1 MSVSPNPPPPK
12 PPLIELRGLIRRF
25 TSGDEELTVLHGID
39 LTIRRGE
46 MVAIIGTSGSGKS
59 TLMNI
64 IGCLDRPSG
73 GQYLYD
79 GQDVGALDEAGRARL
94 RRAHF
99 GFIFQRYQLL
109 PDLDAISNVEV
120 PAVYAGAGR
129 GERRLRARDLL
140 QRLGLGQRLDH
151 RPNALSGGQQQRVSV
166 ARALMN
172 GGEVILADE
181 PTGALDSRSGQE
193 LLTLLDELHAAGHT
207 IIIVTHDREVAA
219 RAGRV
224 IEMRDGQVIADT
236 INRAPP
242 PEPAPPAATPEG
254 HGLFARLGRVREAWA
269 MAFSAL
275 KAHPMRS
282 FLTMLGIIIGIAS
295 VVSVVAL
302 GTGSR
307 EKVLEQ
313 ISALGTNTVTVRPGS
328 GFGDRR
334 ADAVRSLVSADADA
348 IAAAPFAVS
357 VSPEISS
364 SGLASRGAVSMTASV
379 TGVGPEFFDA
389 EGLRLSRG
397 SLLNRHQVATAAQVV
412 VLNEAAVKT
421 FFPGGENPLGQ
432 SLRLDRM
439 PAEVIG
445 VIADDGFGASSP
457 RFFVPHTTVTKRING
472 QNWAHE
478 ILVRFRD
485 DIPRAEAEA
494 AIEELLIRRHG
505 KKDFFMTSSA
515 AMQESLDATTRTLT
529 MLISSIAVI
538 SLVVGGIGVMN
549 IMLASVTERTR
560 EIGVRM
566 AVGARRSDIVA
577 QFLMEAVA
585 VCLTG
590 GLIGIALALGGGAVM
605 GVLQEEIRLSYST
618 AAVLIACLSSSV
630 IGIAFGYLPARAAA
644 RLDPVVALA
653 RD

>member
-1 MSVSPNPPPPK
+1 M
-12 PPLIELRGLIRRF
+12 
-25 TSGDEELTVLHGID
+25 
-39 LTIRRGE
+39 
-46 MVAIIGTSGSGKS
+46 
-59 TLMNI
+59 
-64 IGCLDRPSG
+64 
-73 GQYLYD
+73 
-79 GQDVGALDEAGRARL
+79 DEAGRARL

-109 PDLDAISNVEV
+109 PDLDAVANVEI
-120 PAVYAGAGR
+120 PAIYAGSRATP
-129 GERRLRARDLL
+129 RRSQARALL
-140 QRLGLGQRLDH
+140 DRLGLGERLDH
-151 RPNALSGGQQQRVSV
+151 RPNQLSGGQQQRVSV
-166 ARALMN
+166 ARALIN

-193 LLTLLDELHAAGHT
+193 LLALLEELHALGHT

-224 IEMRDGQVIADT
+224 IEMRDGRILAD
-236 INRAPP
+236 RAGRL
-242 PEPAPPAATPEG
+242 PAASGEAQLPPTLPEG
-254 HGLFARLGRVREAWA
+254 RGALVRFGRLKEAWK
-269 MAFSAL
+269 MAFRAL
-275 KAHPMRS
+275 IAHRTRS

-307 EKVLEQ
+307 EKVLEE

-334 ADAVRSLVSADADA
+334 AEAVRSLVSADADA
-348 IAAAPFAVS
+348 IAAEPFAVS

-364 SGLASRGAVSMTASV
+364 SGLATRGAVSMAASV
-379 TGVGPEFFDA
+379 SGVGVEFFDA
-389 EGLRLSRG
+389 EGLRLLRG
-397 SLLNRHQVATAAQVV
+397 NLLNRHQIETAAQVV
-412 VLNEAAVKT
+412 ILNEAAVRT
-421 FFPGGENPLGQ
+421 FFPGGESPLGK

-445 VIADDGFGASSP
+445 VIADDGFAASSP
-457 RFFVPHTTVTKRING
+457 RFYVPYSTVTMRING
-472 QNWAHE
+472 QNWVHE
-478 ILVRFRD
+478 ILVRFQD
-485 DIPRAEAEA
+485 DMPRAEAEA
-494 AIEELLIRRHG
+494 RIETLLIRRHG

-515 AMQESLDATTRTLT
+515 AIQESLDATTRTLT

-585 VCLTG
+585 VCLMG
-590 GLIGIALALGGGAVM
+590 GLVGIALALGGGALM
-605 GVLQEEIRLSYST
+605 GVFQDQVRLSYST
-618 AAVLIACLSSSV
+618 GSILLACLSSSV